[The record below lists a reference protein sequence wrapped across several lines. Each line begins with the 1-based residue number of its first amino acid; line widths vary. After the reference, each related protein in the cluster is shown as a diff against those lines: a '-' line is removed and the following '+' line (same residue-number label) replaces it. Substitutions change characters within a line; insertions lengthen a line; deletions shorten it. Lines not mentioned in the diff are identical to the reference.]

1 MNIKSQ
7 RDIPKSPV
15 EVEVQPYFRKHFA
28 KQYSCPECYAAVNKF
43 YNYCPKCGQRL
54 LWKGKKK

>member
-1 MNIKSQ
+1 MN
-7 RDIPKSPV
+7 RDTPQAPI

-28 KQYSCPECYAAVNKF
+28 KQYSCPECHAAVKES
-43 YNYCPKCGQRL
+43 YNYCPKCGQIL